1 MKLGDAPWAYRTA
14 FKTPIGMSLFR
25 LVFGKACHLPV
36 ELEHRAY
43 WAIKLF
49 NFDLKTAQERQLMNL
64 NEIDE
69 IRLKA
74 YTNAEIYKER
84 TKWLHDAKIVP
95 KTFHVG
101 QQVLLF
107 NSRVKL
113 FPGKLKSR
121 WFGPYEVLEVYPAGA
136 VKIKT
141 QTGDLMVN
149 GHRLKPYLSQEV
161 LMIESWLLSD
171 AARPSEN

>member
-1 MKLGDAPWAYRTA
+1 M
-14 FKTPIGMSLFR
+14 
-25 LVFGKACHLPV
+25 PV

-43 WAIKLF
+43 WAIKFF
-49 NFDLKTAQERQLMNL
+49 NFDLKTAQERRLLNL

-84 TKWLHDAKIVP
+84 TKRLHDAKIQP

-107 NSRVKL
+107 NSRLKL

-121 WFGPYEVLEVYPAGA
+121 WFGPYEVLEVYPSGA
-136 VKIKT
+136 V
-141 QTGDLMVN
+141 
-149 GHRLKPYLSQEV
+149 
-161 LMIESWLLSD
+161 
-171 AARPSEN
+171 